1 MMGVSKMGKKIWVF
15 AEYVNCILDKVTL
28 ELLTKARQLAL
39 ELGGDTKVEAVLL
52 GYNIKED
59 TFNTLASY
67 GADKVFTADSKDLN
81 LYNPLIYS
89 PIIIDLVKKEDPDIF
104 LFGATAIGSELGPT
118 VAVELKAGVAAHC
131 IDMRIDD
138 NGHLVSLVP
147 SFGGKILG
155 EISCPYNRPEMASVK
170 PGIFIQGEPEER
182 NVVIETLDVSDVK
195 ADDYPLK
202 AIGVEKREIKGVPL
216 EKSDIVFCGGYGIG
230 CKENWE
236 KLETLAAIFGGAA
249 ACTRP
254 AVDEGWPPGEH
265 VMVGTSGK
273 SIRPKVYMG
282 FGVSGATHH
291 ICGMKDSTLIINVNK
306 DENASIFEV
315 SDIGIAEDAGK
326 VLDQFI
332 RRLLQV

>member
-1 MMGVSKMGKKIWVF
+1 MMEVPKMNKKIWVF

-39 ELGGDTKVEAVLL
+39 ELGRDTEVAAVLL
-52 GYNIKED
+52 GYNITED
-59 TFNTLASY
+59 VYETIVSY
-67 GADKVFTADSKDLN
+67 GADKIYVANTKELSI
-81 LYNPLIYS
+81 YNPLIYS

-131 IDMRIDD
+131 VDMRIDE

-170 PGIFIQGEPEER
+170 PGIFVQGEPEKREA
-182 NVVIETLDVSDVK
+182 VIEKIDVSKIK
-195 ADDYPLK
+195 ADEYPLK
-202 AIGVEKREIKGVPL
+202 AIGVEKKEIKGVPL
-216 EKSDIVFCGGYGIG
+216 EKADIVFCGGYGIG
-230 CKENWE
+230 GKENWN
-236 KLETLAAIFGGAA
+236 KLETLAAIFSGAS

-254 AVDEGWPPGEH
+254 AVDEGWSPGEH
-265 VMVGTSGK
+265 VMIGTSGK
-273 SIRPKVYMG
+273 SVRPKVYMG

-291 ICGMKDSTLIINVNK
+291 ICGMKDSTLVINVNK
-306 DENASIFEV
+306 DEKASIFEV
-315 SDIGIAEDAGK
+315 SDVGIVEDAGK
-326 VLDQFI
+326 ILDQLI
-332 RRLLQV
+332 KRLL